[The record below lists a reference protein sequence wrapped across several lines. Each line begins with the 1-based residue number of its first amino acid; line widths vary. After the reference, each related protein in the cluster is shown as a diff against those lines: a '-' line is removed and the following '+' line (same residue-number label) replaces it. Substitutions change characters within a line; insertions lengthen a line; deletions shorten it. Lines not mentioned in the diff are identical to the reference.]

1 MTASLLNSVL
11 RRAFL
16 PALLASCFVVVGT
29 GCEDSDSSY
38 DDGPSSRGDSGCPKR
53 NLRHPPPPEEP
64 LHCASEA
71 NIVLQA
77 PAALQ
82 AGVDPSTLW
91 VRACIDERCVD
102 RPLFSGID
110 GPDDRDVEQAKREG
124 FLFTLDVDGL
134 SCGPQASLVAVSLY
148 DTLSKAPL
156 FTEVS
161 EIALGCT
168 GLACP
173 VPSVTF
179 AVPVGAFTCAPRGA
193 LVRLQVSEPIAL
205 PDDAVPSAIVCVDG
219 ICSSAIFLPLSP
231 SGLEPGLEVD
241 VLVEGIERS
250 SVEETKHV
258 VELML
263 SSAKNG
269 EAPRTE
275 TFELLL
281 EPAAS
286 ITCDVE
292 RTPDLVLP
300 LQPGMFAAPADPG
313 GGRPPPYN
321 PAAGG

>member
-11 RRAFL
+11 RRSFL

-38 DDGPSSRGDSGCPKR
+38 GDGPSSRGDGGCSKR
-53 NLRHPPPPEEP
+53 NLRRPPQAEP
-64 LHCASEA
+64 LRCADSA
-71 NIVLQA
+71 VVMLRA
-77 PAALQ
+77 PAARQ
-82 AGVDPSTLW
+82 AGVDLSTLW
-91 VRACIDERCVD
+91 VRACIDDRCSD
-102 RPLFSGID
+102 YPLPNGVLNGAID
-110 GPDDRDVEQAKREG
+110 SAGAEEA
-124 FLFTLDVDGL
+124 LFTFPLQVTGL
-134 SCGPQASLVAVSLY
+134 SCGPQANLAAISLY
-148 DTLSKAPL
+148 DTLTKAPI
-156 FTEVS
+156 FTAVS
-161 EIALGCT
+161 EISLGCSN
-168 GLACP
+168 LACP
-173 VPSVTF
+173 TPSVMF
-179 AVPVGAFTCAPRGA
+179 AVPDEAFSCAPRGA
-193 LVRLQVSEPIAL
+193 LVRLQVSDPIAL

-241 VLVEGIERS
+241 VLVEGVDRS
-250 SVEETKHV
+250 SVKETKHV

-275 TFELLL
+275 TFELVL

-286 ITCDVE
+286 IACGIE
-292 RTPDLVLP
+292 RSPDLVLP

-321 PAAGG
+321 NPVAGG